1 MMANLPPITQDPYA
15 YVEIEDL
22 RFRKFI
28 PRAILQDRI
37 SYLGRQIA
45 TDYRDKNPVV
55 IGVLK
60 GAVFFLMDLLQAT
73 ELRCQLEF
81 TQLSS
86 YHGTESSGKII
97 EHLPITADL
106 KGRHVIVVEDI
117 VDTGGT
123 LHYFLEL
130 LKEKEP
136 ASIEL
141 AALLLKPEALKHKID
156 VKYLG
161 FNIADQFVVGYGMD
175 YNEAGRNLKDI
186 YQLDLP
192 NVGS

>member
-1 MMANLPPITQDPYA
+1 MANFPRVSEDHYA
-15 YVEIEDL
+15 YVQIEDL

-37 SYLGRQIA
+37 DYLGRQVA
-45 TDYRDKNPVV
+45 ADYRDKNPIV

-60 GAVFFLMDLLQAT
+60 GAVYFLMDLLQAT
-73 ELRCQLEF
+73 ELKCQIEF

-86 YHGTESSGKII
+86 YHGTESSGKIT
-97 EHLPITADL
+97 EHLSITNDI
-106 KGRHVIVVEDI
+106 KGRHVLVVEDI

-123 LHYFLEL
+123 LNYFLEQ
-130 LKEKEP
+130 LKQKEP

-141 AALLLKPEALKHKID
+141 AALLLKPEALKHKIE

-161 FNIADQFVVGYGMD
+161 FNIADQFVIGYGMD